1 MTGAPRAPNSGVQS
15 KVSPVK
21 IRDYKRAC
29 LKVKHTACQIF
40 GVWLKEYYISTT
52 GGPTIDVVEN
62 YIKYKKIR
70 ELACIQR
77 MPMTRRFLNLLN
89 VL

>member
-1 MTGAPRAPNSGVQS
+1 
-15 KVSPVK
+15 
-21 IRDYKRAC
+21 
-29 LKVKHTACQIF
+29 
-40 GVWLKEYYISTT
+40 LKEYYISTT